1 MENTFRTAFGRPK
14 SATQVSCE
22 GPDKWALLDRLTT
35 AADYFELSHRTLT
48 VLKAL
53 LSFLPSR
60 HIPDGAAGIVFASN
74 ARLSERLHGMP
85 ESTLRRHLA
94 QLVRVGLIARHDSP
108 NRKRFARNR
117 GGAIALAFGFDLSP
131 LVVQSDLIETAA
143 EAAEVLR
150 EQLQALR
157 DRVLVLRHALIRQGG
172 AEGVADEAG
181 RVLRRKPDEAALT
194 LLENALREAL
204 ESTASIADEA
214 EAKPVSPAPS
224 TDQMSTSDGKNERH
238 IQDSI
243 KPYFD
248 SEQQTGPKVAL
259 PHSADNIDSEGDE
272 PKKGVTLAE
281 VFAACKEV
289 QSFFPEAMRNWSDIV
304 RIGDQIA
311 PMLGID
317 PPVLNEAKRDMGAE
331 SAAVTVL
338 CLLEKAATIRSPG
351 AYLRRLTQMAR
362 DGAFSLNPM
371 VAALVNQRNCQ
382 LTI

>member
-35 AADYFELSHRTLT
+35 AADSFELSHRTLT

-53 LSFLPSR
+53 LSFVPSR

-94 QLVRVGLIARHDSP
+94 ELVRLGLIGRHDSP

-117 GGAIALAFGFDLSP
+117 GGAIALAFGFDLAP
-131 LVVQSDLIETAA
+131 LVVQAEMIETAA
-143 EAAEVLR
+143 QQAEAQHER
-150 EQLQALR
+150 IQALR
-157 DRVLVLRHALIRQGG
+157 DRILVLRHALIGQGG
-172 AEGVADEAG
+172 ADALADDVG
-181 RVLRRKPDEAALT
+181 RLLRRKPDEAALKSMERI
-194 LLENALREAL
+194 LHEAL
-204 ESTASIADEA
+204 DQAAEDEIETPCVSTL
-214 EAKPVSPAPS
+214 PALD
-224 TDQMSTSDGKNERH
+224 TDQLSASDRQNERH
-238 IQDSI
+238 KQDSN
-243 KPYFD
+243 KYYFD
-248 SEQQTGPKVAL
+248 SEKSDQAMAVQSETAGNN
-259 PHSADNIDSEGDE
+259 SAQSPEQ
-272 PKKGVTLAE
+272 KKGVTLAE
-281 VFAACKEV
+281 IVTACTEV
-289 QSFFPEAMRNWSDIV
+289 RSFFPQALRSWDDLV
-304 RIGDQIA
+304 RVGDQIA

-317 PPVLNEAKRDMGAE
+317 LPVLNEAKRDMGAE
-331 SAAVTVL
+331 SAAITVL

-371 VAALVNQRNCQ
+371 LSALTNRRNCQ

>member
-1 MENTFRTAFGRPK
+1 MEKTFRTAFGRPR

-35 AADYFELSHRTLT
+35 AADCFELSHRTLT

-131 LVVQSDLIETAA
+131 LVVQSDMIETAA
-143 EAAEVLR
+143 QAAEERR
-150 EQLQALR
+150 ERLQALR

-172 AEGVADEAG
+172 AEGVANEAG
-181 RVLRRKPDEAALT
+181 RILRRKPDEAALT
-194 LLENALREAL
+194 LLENALRDAL
-204 ESTASIADEA
+204 ESPATIVDEA
-214 EAKPVSPAPS
+214 EAEPVSPAPS
-224 TDQMSTSDGKNERH
+224 TGQMSASDGENERH

-248 SEQQTGPKVAL
+248 SERQIGPKNAL
-259 PHSADNIDSEGDE
+259 SHSADNIDGQGKE

-281 VFAACKEV
+281 VVAACKEV
-289 QSFFPEAMRNWSDIV
+289 KSFFPEAMRNWSDIV

-362 DGAFSLNPM
+362 NGAFSLNPM

>member
-1 MENTFRTAFGRPK
+1 MEKTFRTAFGRPR

-35 AADYFELSHRTLT
+35 AADCFELSHRTLT

-131 LVVQSDLIETAA
+131 LVVQSDMIETAA
-143 EAAEVLR
+143 QAAEARR
-150 EQLQALR
+150 ERLQALR

-172 AEGVADEAG
+172 AEGVANEAG
-181 RVLRRKPDEAALT
+181 RILRRKPDEAALT
-194 LLENALREAL
+194 LLENALRDAL
-204 ESTASIADEA
+204 ESPATIVDEA
-214 EAKPVSPAPS
+214 EAEPVSPAPS
-224 TDQMSTSDGKNERH
+224 TGQMSASDGENERH

-248 SEQQTGPKVAL
+248 SEQQIGPKNAL
-259 PHSADNIDSEGDE
+259 SHSADNIDGQGKE

-281 VFAACKEV
+281 VVAACKEIK
-289 QSFFPEAMRNWSDIV
+289 SFFPEAMRNWSDIV

-362 DGAFSLNPM
+362 NGAFSLNPM

>member
-1 MENTFRTAFGRPK
+1 MENTFRTTFGRPK
-14 SATQVSCE
+14 TATQMSCE
-22 GPDKWALLDRLTT
+22 GPDKWALLDRLTR
-35 AADYFELSHRTLT
+35 AADSFELSHRTLT

-74 ARLSERLHGMP
+74 SRLSERLHGMP

-94 QLVRVGLIARHDSP
+94 QLVRLGLIDRHDSP

-117 GGAIALAFGFDLSP
+117 GGVIALAFGFDLSP
-131 LVVQSDLIETAA
+131 LVIQAEAIETAA
-143 EAAEVLR
+143 QQAEAECER
-150 EQLQALR
+150 LQALR

-172 AEGVADEAG
+172 AEAISDEIG
-181 RVLRRKPDEAALT
+181 RMLRRKPEEAALASMENI
-194 LLENALREAL
+194 LLDALHQA
-204 ESTASIADEA
+204 ADCEA
-214 EAKPVSPAPS
+214 EAEALPTPPARP
-224 TDQMSTSDGKNERH
+224 TDQLSASDNQNERH
-238 IQDSI
+238 IQDSY

-248 SEQQTGPKVAL
+248 SERPEATSAAQPR
-259 PHSADNIDSEGDE
+259 PADNAENDDAQR
-272 PKKGVTLAE
+272 GVTFAE
-281 VFAACKEV
+281 VVTACTEV
-289 QSFFPEAMRNWSDIV
+289 RSFFPDALRDWHDLV

-317 PPVLNEAKRDMGAE
+317 PPVLNEAKRNMGAK
-331 SAAVTVL
+331 SAAVAVL

-362 DGAFSLNPM
+362 DGAFSLKPM
-371 VAALVNQRNCQ
+371 VSALTNRRNCQ

>member
-14 SATQVSCE
+14 SATQVECE

-35 AADYFELSHRTLT
+35 AAEAFDLSHRTLT

-108 NRKRFARNR
+108 NRKRFARNH
-117 GGAIALAFGFDLSP
+117 GGAIALAFGFDLAP
-131 LVVQSDLIETAA
+131 LVVQAAMIETAA
-143 EAAEVLR
+143 QAAEA
-150 EQLQALR
+150 EQERLQALR
-157 DRVLVLRHALIRQGG
+157 DRVLVLRHGLIRKGCG
-172 AEGVADEAG
+172 EGLADEAG
-181 RVLRRKPDEAALT
+181 RILRRKPNEIALSQLET
-194 LLENALREAL
+194 ALRMTLENARGE
-204 ESTASIADEA
+204 EPVGETA
-214 EAKPVSPAPS
+214 PLSPAPL
-224 TDQMSTSDGKNERH
+224 TGQMSVTDGENERH
-238 IQDSI
+238 IQDSD
-243 KPYFD
+243 KSYFG
-248 SEQQTGPKVAL
+248 SEERDHGDVA
-259 PHSADNIDSEGDE
+259 PRTPDKAEPDYSAKEEGVSFAD
-272 PKKGVTLAE
+272 VVDACTE
-281 VFAACKEV
+281 VR
-289 QSFFPEAMRNWSDIV
+289 SFFPDVMRNWGDVV
-304 RIGDQIA
+304 RVGDQIA

-317 PPVLNEAKRDMGAE
+317 PPVLNEAKRDMGPE

-362 DGAFSLNPM
+362 NGAFSLGPM
-371 VAALVNQRNCQ
+371 VSALANRRNCQ

>member
-14 SATQVSCE
+14 TATQMSCE
-22 GPDKWALLDRLTT
+22 GPDKWALLDRLTR
-35 AADYFELSHRTLT
+35 AADSFELSHRTLT

-74 ARLSERLHGMP
+74 SRLSERLHGMP
-85 ESTLRRHLA
+85 ESTLRRHLG
-94 QLVRVGLIARHDSP
+94 QLVRLGLIDRHDSP

-131 LVVQSDLIETAA
+131 LVIQAEAIETAA
-143 EAAEVLR
+143 QQAEAECER
-150 EQLQALR
+150 LQALR

-172 AEGVADEAG
+172 AEAISDEIG
-181 RVLRRKPDEAALT
+181 RMLRRKPEEAALASMENT
-194 LLENALREAL
+194 LLEALRQV
-204 ESTASIADEA
+204 ADCEA
-214 EAKPVSPAPS
+214 EAEALPTPPARP
-224 TDQMSTSDGKNERH
+224 TDQLSASDNQNERH
-238 IQDSI
+238 IQDSY

-248 SEQQTGPKVAL
+248 SERPEATSAGQPR
-259 PHSADNIDSEGDE
+259 PADNAENDDAQR
-272 PKKGVTLAE
+272 GVTFAE
-281 VFAACKEV
+281 VVTACTEV
-289 QSFFPEAMRNWSDIV
+289 RSFFPDALRDWHDLV

-317 PPVLNEAKRDMGAE
+317 PPVLNEAKRNMGAK
-331 SAAVTVL
+331 SAAVAVL

-371 VAALVNQRNCQ
+371 VSALTNRRNCQ

>member
-35 AADYFELSHRTLT
+35 AADCFELSHRTLT

-94 QLVRVGLIARHDSP
+94 ELVRLGLIGRHDSP

-117 GGAIALAFGFDLSP
+117 EGAISLAFGFDLAP
-131 LVVQSDLIETAA
+131 LVVQAEMIETAA
-143 EAAEVLR
+143 QQAEAHHER
-150 EQLQALR
+150 MQALR
-157 DRVLVLRHALIRQGG
+157 DRILVLRHALIRQGG
-172 AEGVADEAG
+172 ADALADDVG
-181 RVLRRKPDEAALT
+181 RLLRRKPDEAALKSMERT
-194 LLENALREAL
+194 LHEAL
-204 ESTASIADEA
+204 SQAA
-214 EAKPVSPAPS
+214 EGEIEAPS
-224 TDQMSTSDGKNERH
+224 VSTLPALDTDQLSASDRQNERH
-238 IQDSI
+238 IQDSN
-243 KPYFD
+243 KYYFD
-248 SEQQTGPKVAL
+248 SEKSDQSMAVQ
-259 PHSADNIDSEGDE
+259 SETAGNKAAQNPE
-272 PKKGVTLAE
+272 QKKGVTLAE
-281 VFAACKEV
+281 VVSACTEV
-289 QSFFPEAMRNWSDIV
+289 RSFFPQALRSWDDLV
-304 RIGDQIA
+304 RVGDQIA

-317 PPVLNEAKRDMGAE
+317 LPVLNEAKRDMGAE
-331 SAAVTVL
+331 SAAITVL
-338 CLLEKAATIRSPG
+338 CLLEKAAAIRSPG

-371 VAALVNQRNCQ
+371 LSALTNRRNCQ

>member
-14 SATQVSCE
+14 SATQVECE

-35 AADYFELSHRTLT
+35 AAEAFDLSHRTLT

-108 NRKRFARNR
+108 NRKRFARNQ
-117 GGAIALAFGFDLSP
+117 GGAIALAFGFDLAP
-131 LVVQSDLIETAA
+131 LVVQATMIETAA
-143 EAAEVLR
+143 QAAEAER
-150 EQLQALR
+150 ERLQALR
-157 DRVLVLRHALIRQGG
+157 DRVLVLRHALIRKGCG
-172 AEGVADEAG
+172 EGLADEAG
-181 RVLRRKPDEAALT
+181 RVLRRKPDEMALSQLET
-194 LLENALREAL
+194 ALRVALENARGE
-204 ESTASIADEA
+204 EPVGETA
-214 EAKPVSPAPS
+214 PVPPAPL
-224 TDQMSTSDGKNERH
+224 TDQMSANDGENERH
-238 IQDSI
+238 IQDSD
-243 KPYFD
+243 KSYFD
-248 SEQQTGPKVAL
+248 SEERGQGNKNPRT
-259 PHSADNIDSEGDE
+259 ADKAEPDYSEKE
-272 PKKGVTLAE
+272 EGVS
-281 VFAACKEV
+281 FAVVVDACTEAR
-289 QSFFPEAMRNWSDIV
+289 SFFPDAMRNWGDLV
-304 RIGDQIA
+304 RVGDRIA

-362 DGAFSLNPM
+362 NGAFSLGPM
-371 VAALVNQRNCQ
+371 VSALANRRNCQ

>member
-1 MENTFRTAFGRPK
+1 METTFQTAFGRPER
-14 SATQVSCE
+14 ATQLSCE
-22 GPDKWALLDRLTT
+22 GPDKWALLDRLTI
-35 AADYFELSHRTLT
+35 AAARFELSHRTLT

-53 LSFLPSR
+53 LTFLPR
-60 HIPDGAAGIVFASN
+60 RDIPDGAAGIVFASN

-94 QLVRVGLIARHDSP
+94 QLVRLGLIARHDSP

-117 GGAIALAFGFDLSP
+117 GGAIVLAFGFDLSP
-131 LVVQSDLIETAA
+131 LVIQAEMIELAA
-143 EAAEVLR
+143 RETEAEHERL
-150 EQLQALR
+150 LALR
-157 DRVLVLRHALIRQGG
+157 DRILVLRHALIRQGG
-172 AEGVADEAG
+172 ADGITEEVG

-194 LLENALREAL
+194 SVEIALQEAL
-204 ESTASIADEA
+204 QNNADDEA
-214 EAKPVSPAPS
+214 AIGCEPAPPALS
-224 TDQMSTSDGKNERH
+224 TPQMIANDSQNERH

-248 SEQQTGPKVAL
+248 SEEHDPVQAHQT
-259 PHSADNIDSEGDE
+259 HTADNEETKIA
-272 PKKGVTLAE
+272 KNKGVTLAE
-281 VFAACKEV
+281 VMVACTEV
-289 QSFFPEAMRNWSDIV
+289 RSFFPEALRNWADLV

-362 DGAFSLNPM
+362 NGTFSLVPM
-371 VAALVNQRNCQ
+371 LSALKNRRDCQ